1 ASRLVTAD
9 EISVVVPNS
18 QLATAA
24 FRNYSTPQ
32 EYWRDK
38 FDIVLPYDV
47 TYRQAERILLSAVAQ
62 VPDSANI
69 PRKPDVLIGDYL
81 ERGTTWRLR
90 YWVPDYSRLA
100 VTRYEIKRNVLRN
113 LYFAGIEVPHTQ
125 MDVFSPRWVAAK
137 ENEEHE
143 DINFLHGIALL
154 SPLTREEL
162 EELGRNMRRHLCVAG
177 QPVVHEGEEGDSLFV
192 VKEGTLEASSTN
204 ENGFNTI
211 VGRLNPGNFFGEMSL
226 LTGAPRSANVA
237 PSVDSIVF
245 EITRAD
251 LEPLMQ
257 KRPDMAAQLSEVL
270 AERQMRN
277 IRLLDGKEVKDPIE
291 TQVSLS
297 QQFLSGIQKFFGL
310 GQGGRAD
317 SRQPAGSD

>member
-1 ASRLVTAD
+1 
-9 EISVVVPNS
+9 
-18 QLATAA
+18 
-24 FRNYSTPQ
+24 
-32 EYWRDK
+32 
-38 FDIVLPYDV
+38 
-47 TYRQAERILLSAVAQ
+47 
-62 VPDSANI
+62 
-69 PRKPDVLIGDYL
+69 
-81 ERGTTWRLR
+81 
-90 YWVPDYSRLA
+90 
-100 VTRYEIKRNVLRN
+100 
-113 LYFAGIEVPHTQ
+113 

-177 QPVVHEGEEGDSLFV
+177 QPVVCEGEEGDSLFV

-251 LEPLMQ
+251 LEPLIQ

-277 IRLLDGKEVKDPIE
+277 IQLLDGKEVKDPIE